1 MSVRKIQTV
10 RFVYDVN
17 DHGLRFSLK
26 ADVESADA
34 GAYIVTNIRQDHET
48 EGSLLPPFRL
58 CKRDG
63 LWIIGE
69 TEIASRLCAAIG
81 AEIDKQQE

>member
-1 MSVRKIQTV
+1 MAERKNDMV
-10 RFVYDVN
+10 YFVYEAN

-26 ADVESADA
+26 AEIEASGNGV
-34 GAYIVTNIRQDHET
+34 YTVMNIRQDHEKD
-48 EGSLLPPFRL
+48 GSLLPPFRL

-63 LWIIGE
+63 LWIIEE

-81 AEIDKQQE
+81 AELDKRQE